1 MNKILCV
8 FPKDATTEFL
18 VPLFDALCKKYNA
31 IPLLGDPQDDDDYLV
46 KLSGLAKQSTTIIF
60 IGHGCSDK
68 LYGVNF
74 NELICSDNVD
84 LFRNRNV
91 YIFACNSIK
100 FIDKYKLTHS
110 FGHVPTSNYD
120 VENGQLHLLPLKKL
134 TSLDVV
140 FIQRAIVRIWLR
152 TLADSDLM
160 DVKSF
165 FISFSYHTN
174 VEIVK
179 CLQKREQENFRLIAD
194 VLYYMKTDM
203 NYVD

>member
-1 MNKILCV
+1 MIRT
-8 FPKDATTEFL
+8 ATRL
-18 VPLFDALCKKYNA
+18 
-31 IPLLGDPQDDDDYLV
+31 
-46 KLSGLAKQSTTIIF
+46 
-60 IGHGCSDK
+60 
-68 LYGVNF
+68 
-74 NELICSDNVD
+74 
-84 LFRNRNV
+84 
-91 YIFACNSIK
+91 
-100 FIDKYKLTHS
+100 
-110 FGHVPTSNYD
+110 
-120 VENGQLHLLPLKKL
+120 
-134 TSLDVV
+134 V